1 MRAVAAIVLLASA
14 TSGCAFGMTAD
25 KFVPGRGPEGIRS
38 EVTTSSARF
47 DGELIAVRDDA
58 LLLLASVAAP
68 GGGTPAPP
76 NASRM
81 VRLIPFTAIV
91 SAQFHQ
97 LGPRFQIRRGR
108 APSGRV
114 KERLRLVS
122 RFPHGMSPAIEAD
135 LLKAYGQSAPAGVDR

>member
-1 MRAVAAIVLLASA
+1 MRAAAAVVLLAGA

-38 EVTTSSARF
+38 AVTTRTARF

-58 LLLLASVAAP
+58 LLLLASATAP
-68 GGGTPAPP
+68 GDGTRAPQ
-76 NASRM
+76 NASLM

-97 LGPRFQIRRGR
+97 LGRGSQIGEGR
-108 APSGRV
+108 VPSASV

-122 RFPHGMSPAIEAD
+122 RFPYGMSPAIEAD
-135 LLKAYGQSAPAGVDR
+135 LLKAYGQSAPAGPER